1 MSALGV
7 APSFNCSSRFSL
19 AVPLLKNINLN
30 LSGDYKD
37 RNQSDQA
44 VRLL

>member
-7 APSFNCSSRFSL
+7 EPSSNCSCRFSL

-37 RNQSDQA
+37 PNQADQA
-44 VRLL
+44 IRLL